1 MQKKYSALFSPGKL
15 GGLTVKNRVVMAPM
29 LVSYGLASGEVSQR
43 LLDYYEAR
51 ARGGVGIIIVEAAC
65 IHPSGMEASTQ
76 LRIDQPRYI
85 SGLEHLAETIK
96 SHGVAAFIQLLHAGR
111 QTSSMVTGEQPVAPS
126 PLACSVTREDPREL
140 SLDEVKHLELA
151 YIEAARNAARAGF
164 DGVELHAA
172 HGYLINQFLSP
183 HSNHRWDEYG
193 GSPENRMRF
202 LVNILAGIKKAE
214 PGLLVSIRL
223 NMDDFVPGGLQLE
236 ESVKIAMRLEE
247 EGANLIHCSSGTYE
261 SGLNSI
267 EPSSYRE
274 GWRAYL
280 AGELKKWVKIP
291 VISGGILCSPA
302 FANQLI
308 ESEQAD
314 YIFLGRSLL
323 ADPDWVNKV
332 KQGQHQ
338 RIRPCLLCN
347 RCIESNFKGLSVR
360 CTVNFWTGREGKQMP
375 VKTTSA
381 QKKVS
386 VIGSGPA
393 GMQAALSLK
402 KLGFEVKVY
411 EKKSQP
417 GGLLNLA
424 SQPPHKHRLA
434 RYREYLL
441 GELAHYQ
448 IPVLLGQKFC
458 VETLEQEKP
467 DYVVVATG
475 SKPIVPM
482 GTIKWD
488 NAINMA
494 DILEDKAQISNKN
507 VVIIG
512 GGSNGCETA
521 DYLIKMDNRIVI
533 VEKED
538 VLAGQM
544 EKKNRR
550 DMMNR
555 LDKAGVVKMT
565 GSTVIAV
572 EEYRVVIERGFR
584 QESLEADLVVLAVG
598 YKPDKHL
605 YCELNQIHPRVFLI
619 GDAYQVSNIRN
630 AVVQAETVAQDI
642 YRMSW
647 E

>member
-1 MQKKYSALFSPGKL
+1 MQKKYSALFSPGRI

-51 ARGGVGIIIVEAAC
+51 ARGGVGMIIVEAAC
-65 IHPSGMEASTQ
+65 VHPSGLEASNQ

-96 SHGVAAFIQLLHAGR
+96 AHGVGAFIQLLHAGR
-111 QTSSMVTGEQPVAPS
+111 QTASLITGEQPVAPS
-126 PLACSVTREDPREL
+126 PLACPVTREAPREL
-140 SLDEVKHLELA
+140 SIDEVNHLEKA
-151 YIEAARNAARAGF
+151 FIQAARNAARAGF

-183 HSNHRWDEYG
+183 HSNQRRDEYG
-193 GSPENRMRF
+193 GSTENRMRF
-202 LVNILAGIKKAE
+202 LVNILSGIKRTE
-214 PGLLVSIRL
+214 PGLIISVRL

-236 ESVKIAMRLEE
+236 ESVKIAARLEE
-247 EGANLIHCSSGTYE
+247 EGASLLHCSSGTYE

-280 AGELKKWVKIP
+280 AGEVKKWVKIP

-302 FANQLI
+302 FANQLL
-308 ESEQAD
+308 ESAQAD

-332 KQGQHQ
+332 KQGEDQ

-360 CTVNFWTGREGKQMP
+360 CTVNFWTGREARQMP
-375 VKTTSA
+375 IKTSSTEN
-381 QKKVS
+381 KVS

-393 GMQAALSLK
+393 GMQAAISLK
-402 KLGFEVKVY
+402 KLGFDVKVF
-411 EKKSQP
+411 EKASQP

-424 SQPPHKHRLA
+424 CRPPHKHRLA
-434 RYREYLL
+434 RYRDYLVGELKHYQVPILL
-441 GELAHYQ
+441 GCQ
-448 IPVLLGQKFC
+448 FTS
-458 VETLEQEKP
+458 ETLEQEEP

-475 SKPIVPM
+475 SRPVVPA
-482 GTIKWD
+482 GNIKWD
-488 NAINMA
+488 KAVSMT
-494 DILEDKAQISNKN
+494 DILEDKVQIANKK

-521 DYLIKMDNRIVI
+521 DYLINMDNRVVI
-533 VEKED
+533 VEKES

-555 LDKAGVVKMT
+555 LDKAGVVKLT
-565 GSTVIAV
+565 GSTVVSI
-572 EEYRVVIERGFR
+572 EQGRVIVDRGLGP
-584 QESLEADLVVLAVG
+584 EALEADLVVLAAG
-598 YKPDKHL
+598 FGSDKDL
-605 YCELNQIHPRVFLI
+605 YCELNRLHPRVFLI
-619 GDAYQVSNIRN
+619 GDAYQVGNVRN

>member
-1 MQKKYSALFSPGKL
+1 MQKKYSALFSPGKI

-29 LVSYGLASGEVSQR
+29 LVSYGLASGEVSPR
-43 LLDYYEAR
+43 LIDYYEAR

-65 IHPSGMEASTQ
+65 VHPSGMEASTQ
-76 LRIDQPRYI
+76 LRIDQPRFI

-96 SHGVAAFIQLLHAGR
+96 AHGVGAFIQLLHAGR
-111 QTSSMVTGEQPVAPS
+111 QTSSLVTGEQPVAPS
-126 PLACSVTREDPREL
+126 PLACPVTREAPRGL
-140 SLDEVKHLELA
+140 SIDEVNHLEKA

-183 HSNHRWDEYG
+183 HSNQRRDEYG
-193 GSPENRMRF
+193 GSTENRMRF
-202 LVNILAGIKKAE
+202 LVNILSGIKKAE
-214 PGLLVSIRL
+214 PGLIISVRL

-236 ESVKIAMRLEE
+236 ESVQIAARLEE

-280 AGELKKWVKIP
+280 AGEVKKWVKIP

-308 ESEQAD
+308 ESGQAD

-332 KQGQHQ
+332 KQGAHQ

-360 CTVNFWTGREGKQMP
+360 CTVNFWTGREAQQMS
-375 VKTTSA
+375 VKTTSTQNRVA
-381 QKKVS
+381 

-402 KLGFEVKVY
+402 KLGFEVKVF
-411 EKKSQP
+411 EKSAQP

-424 SQPPHKHRLA
+424 CRPPHKHRLA
-434 RYREYLL
+434 RYRDYLL
-441 GELAHYQ
+441 GELEHYRVPIILNCQ
-448 IPVLLGQKFC
+448 FTAQTLL
-458 VETLEQEKP
+458 QEEP

-475 SKPIVPM
+475 SRPVVPT
-482 GTIKWD
+482 GDIKWD

-494 DILEDKAQISNKN
+494 DILEDEVQISNKN
-507 VVIIG
+507 VAIIG

-521 DYLIKMDNRIVI
+521 DYLIKMDNRVVI
-533 VEKED
+533 IEKES

-565 GSTVIAV
+565 GSTVVAL
-572 EEYRVVIERGFR
+572 EEGWVIVDTQLGQER
-584 QESLEADLVVLAVG
+584 LEADLVVLAVG
-598 YKPDKHL
+598 YQPDKQL
-605 YCELNQIHPRVFLI
+605 YCELNKIHPRVFLI
-619 GDAYQVSNIRN
+619 GDAYQVSNVRN
-630 AVVQAETVAQDI
+630 AVVQAETIAQDI

>member
-1 MQKKYSALFSPGKL
+1 MQNKYSALFSPGKL

-43 LLDYYEAR
+43 LIDYYEAR

-65 IHPSGMEASTQ
+65 IHPSGKETLTQ

-96 SHGVAAFIQLLHAGR
+96 AHGVGAFLQLLHAGR
-111 QTSSMVTGEQPVAPS
+111 QTSSQVTGEQPVAPS
-126 PLACSVTREDPREL
+126 PLACPVTREVPREL
-140 SLDEVKHLELA
+140 RTDEIKHLEKA

-164 DGVELHAA
+164 DGIELHAA

-183 HSNHRWDEYG
+183 HSNRRWDEYG
-193 GSPENRMRF
+193 GSTENRMRF
-202 LVNILAGIKKAE
+202 LVNILAGIKKVE
-214 PGLLVSIRL
+214 PGLLVSVRL

-236 ESVKIAMRLEE
+236 ESVKIAMRLEA

-280 AGELKKWVKIP
+280 AGEVKKWVKIP

-308 ESEQAD
+308 ASDQAD
-314 YIFLGRSLL
+314 YVFLGRSLL

-332 KQGQHQ
+332 KQGEHQ

-360 CTVNFWTGREGKQMP
+360 CTVNFWTGREAQQMP
-375 VKTTSA
+375 VKTTSSKNRVA
-381 QKKVS
+381 

-393 GMQAALSLK
+393 GLQAALSLK
-402 KLGFEVKVY
+402 KLGFEVTVY
-411 EKKSQP
+411 EKAAQP

-424 SQPPHKHRLA
+424 CRPPHKHRLA
-434 RYREYLL
+434 RYRDYLL
-441 GELAHYQ
+441 GELEHYRVP
-448 IPVLLGQKFC
+448 IILGCQFTAQ
-458 VETLEQEKP
+458 TLQQEEP

-475 SKPIVPM
+475 SQPVVPT
-482 GTIKWD
+482 GDIKWD
-488 NAINMA
+488 NAISMA
-494 DILEDKAQISNKN
+494 DILEDKVPITNKK

-521 DYLIKMDNRIVI
+521 DYLIKMDNRVAII
-533 VEKED
+533 EKED

-565 GSTVIAV
+565 GSTVVAV
-572 EEYRVVIERGFR
+572 EEGRVIVERGYR
-584 QESLEADLVVLAVG
+584 QEALEADLVVMAVG
-598 YKPDKHL
+598 YRPDKHL
-605 YCELNQIHPRVFLI
+605 YCELNKLHPRVFLI
-619 GDAYQVSNIRN
+619 GDAYQVSNVRN

>member
-1 MQKKYSALFSPGKL
+1 MHRKYTALFSPGKI
-15 GGLTVKNRVVMAPM
+15 GGLMVKNRVVMAPM
-29 LVSYGLASGEVSQR
+29 LVSYGSASGEVSQR
-43 LLDYYEAR
+43 LIDYYEAR

-65 IHPSGMEASTQ
+65 IHPSGMEAATQ
-76 LRIDQPRYI
+76 LRIDQVRYI

-96 SHGVAAFIQLLHAGR
+96 AHGVAAFIQLLHTGR
-111 QTSSMVTGEQPVAPS
+111 QTSSLVTGEQPVAPS
-126 PLACSVTREDPREL
+126 PLACSVTREEPRGLTIE
-140 SLDEVKHLELA
+140 EVKYLEKA
-151 YIEAARNAARAGF
+151 YIDAARNAARAGF

-183 HSNHRWDEYG
+183 HSNHRQDEYG
-193 GSPENRMRF
+193 GSLENRMRF
-202 LVNILAGIKKAE
+202 LANILHGIKKAE
-214 PGLLVSIRL
+214 PGLLISVRL

-236 ESVKIAMRLEE
+236 ESVKIAVRLEE
-247 EGANLIHCSSGTYE
+247 GGANLIHCSSGTYE
-261 SGLNSI
+261 SGLKSI
-267 EPSSYRE
+267 EPSSYHE

-308 ESEQAD
+308 AGEQAD

-332 KQGQHQ
+332 REGEHQ

-375 VKTTSA
+375 VKTFTA
-381 QKKVS
+381 QKKVA

-411 EKKSQP
+411 EQATQP

-424 SQPPHKHRLA
+424 SRPPHKHRLA
-434 RYREYLL
+434 RYRDYLV
-441 GELAHYQ
+441 GELTHYQ
-448 IPVLLGQKFC
+448 IPLLLDQRFTT
-458 VETLEQEKP
+458 ETLEEENP

-475 SKPIVPM
+475 STPILPDGLV
-482 GTIKWD
+482 KCD
-488 NAINMA
+488 NANSIA
-494 DILEDKAQISNKN
+494 DVLEDKVEITNKN
-507 VVIIG
+507 VVVIG

-521 DYLIKMDNRIVI
+521 DYLIKSGNQVAI
-533 VEKED
+533 VEKESI
-538 VLAGQM
+538 LAAQM

-555 LDKAGVVKMT
+555 LDKAGVVKLT
-565 GSTVIAV
+565 GSTVVAV
-572 EEYRVVIERGFR
+572 EQGRVVIERGHG
-584 QESLEADLVVLAVG
+584 QECLEADLVVMAVG
-598 YKPDKHL
+598 YKPNKQL
-605 YCELNQIHPRVFLI
+605 YLELSQIHPRVFLI

>member
-1 MQKKYSALFSPGKL
+1 MQNKYAALFSPGKL

-29 LVSYGLASGEVSQR
+29 LVSYGLASGEVSPR

-65 IHPSGMEASTQ
+65 IHPSGMEAATQ
-76 LRIDQPRYI
+76 LRIDQPRYV
-85 SGLEHLAETIK
+85 SGLEHLAESIK
-96 SHGVAAFIQLLHAGR
+96 AHGVVAFIQLLHTGR
-111 QTSSMVTGEQPVAPS
+111 QTSSQVTGEQPVAPS
-126 PLACSVTREDPREL
+126 PLACPVTREAPREL
-140 SLDEVKHLELA
+140 NIDEVRYFEKA

-183 HSNHRWDEYG
+183 HSNQRRDEYG
-193 GSPENRMRF
+193 GGLENRMRF
-202 LVNILAGIKKAE
+202 LVNILAGIRKFE
-214 PGLLVSIRL
+214 PELIVSVRL

-236 ESVKIAMRLEE
+236 ESVKIAMCLEE

-280 AGELKKWVKIP
+280 AGEVKKWVKIP
-291 VISGGILCSPA
+291 VVSGGILCSPA

-308 ESEQAD
+308 ESDQAD

-332 KQGQHQ
+332 KQGEQQ

-347 RCIESNFKGLSVR
+347 RCIESNFKGFSVR
-360 CTVNFWTGREGKQMP
+360 CTVNFWTGREARQLP
-375 VKTTSA
+375 VKTTSPNKNVA
-381 QKKVS
+381 

-402 KLGFEVKVY
+402 KLGFNVKVY
-411 EKKSQP
+411 EKKAQP

-424 SQPPHKHRLA
+424 CRPPHKHRLA
-434 RYREYLL
+434 RYRDYLL
-441 GELAHYQ
+441 GELEHYQ
-448 IPVLLGQKFC
+448 VPILLDCKFTA
-458 VETLEQEKP
+458 ETLQQEEP

-475 SKPIVPM
+475 SKPVVPK
-482 GTIKWD
+482 GDIKWD
-488 NAINMA
+488 NAISIA
-494 DILEDKAQISNKN
+494 DILEDKVHITNQS
-507 VVIIG
+507 VIIVG

-521 DYLIKMDNRIVI
+521 DYLVKMDNRVVI
-533 VEKED
+533 IEKEK

-565 GSTVIAV
+565 GSTVVALEKGRVYV
-572 EEYRVVIERGFR
+572 ERDYKRET
-584 QESLEADLVVLAVG
+584 LEADLVVLAIG
-598 YKPDKHL
+598 YRSDKIL
-605 YCELNQIHPRVFLI
+605 YYELNKLHPRVFLI
-619 GDAYQVSNIRN
+619 GDAYQASSVRN

>member
-1 MQKKYSALFSPGKL
+1 MQNRYSALFSPGKL
-15 GGLTVKNRVVMAPM
+15 GGLTIKNRVVMAPM
-29 LVSYGLASGEVSQR
+29 LVSYGLASGEVSPR

-51 ARGGVGIIIVEAAC
+51 ARGGVGIIIVEAAS

-96 SHGVAAFIQLLHAGR
+96 AHGVGAFIQLLHAGR

-126 PLACSVTREDPREL
+126 PLACPVTREAPREL
-140 SLDEVKHLELA
+140 ATDEVHYLEKA
-151 YIEAARNAARAGF
+151 YIEAAQNAARAGF
-164 DGVELHAA
+164 NGVELHAA

-183 HSNHRWDEYG
+183 HSNHRCDEYG
-193 GSPENRMRF
+193 GSTENRMRF
-202 LVNILAGIKKAE
+202 LVNILSGIKKAC
-214 PGLLVSIRL
+214 PGLIISVRL

-236 ESVKIAMRLEE
+236 ESVKIAVRLEE

-261 SGLNSI
+261 SGLKSI

-280 AGELKKWVKIP
+280 AGEVKKWVKIP

-308 ESEQAD
+308 ASDQAD

-332 KQGQHQ
+332 KQGEHQ

-347 RCIESNFKGLSVR
+347 RCIESSFKGVSVR
-360 CTVNFWTGREGKQMP
+360 CTVNFWTGREARQMP
-375 VKTTSA
+375 VKTTSTNN
-381 QKKVS
+381 KVA
-386 VIGSGPA
+386 VVGSGPA
-393 GMQAALSLK
+393 GMQASLSLK
-402 KLGFEVKVY
+402 KLGFDVKVF
-411 EKKSQP
+411 EKASQP

-424 SQPPHKHRLA
+424 SRPPHKHRLA
-434 RYREYLL
+434 RYRDYLL
-441 GELAHYQ
+441 GELEHYQ
-448 IPVLLGQKFC
+448 IPIFLNHQFTAQSLQD
-458 VETLEQEKP
+458 EDP

-475 SKPIVPM
+475 SKPLGSLNGIN
-482 GTIKWD
+482 WD
-488 NAINMA
+488 NAISMA
-494 DILEDKAQISNKN
+494 DILEDKVHIINKK

-521 DYLIKMDNRIVI
+521 DYLIKMDNRVVI
-533 VEKED
+533 VEKEE

-565 GSTVIAV
+565 GSTLIDV
-572 EEYRVVIERGFR
+572 EENRIIVDRGFR
-584 QESLEADLVVLAVG
+584 QEIVEADVVVLAIG
-598 YKPDKHL
+598 YRSDKDL
-605 YCELNQIHPRVFLI
+605 YDELNKLHPRVFLI
-619 GDAYQVSNIRN
+619 GDAYQVGNVRN